1 MTSVRRLRKS
11 APQRAGRR
19 LRRIAVAALLAASCP
34 GLASAACAPG
44 DTGPC
49 DDGRACTT
57 EDRCVSGECV
67 GRTPAVPAACDWAV
81 VGGNAS
87 EDARERAGYRS
98 VIGGSICGQALRI
111 DSGATIGGDVV
122 TTASSGS
129 GIRFGRGASVNGD
142 VVTGDAALVDDCR
155 EAIDSVKPT
164 ITTLDSVAFR
174 STADEGNVSIPSHAD
189 YTLVATKKLNVLDF
203 SSLVAGDWSTITLDG
218 NSIPDVT
225 FVLRVNRKLYLH
237 FHSMLLLAGGA
248 VPERVIL
255 YGREECRIG
264 QAVQGAGTVFCPY
277 DSLTV
282 DRETTWTGA
291 MVGGGDRIEL
301 RHDVELTHVP
311 SGIPIP

>member
-1 MTSVRRLRKS
+1 V
-11 APQRAGRR
+11 
-19 LRRIAVAALLAASCP
+19 
-34 GLASAACAPG
+34 
-44 DTGPC
+44 D
-49 DDGRACTT
+49 
-57 EDRCVSGECV
+57 GECV
-67 GRTPAVPAACDWAV
+67 GRAPAVPAACDWAV

-87 EDARERAGYRS
+87 DDARERAGYRS
-98 VIGGSICGQALRI
+98 VIEGSICGQALRI
-111 DSGATIGGDVV
+111 DGGATIDGDVV
-122 TTASSGS
+122 TTASTGS
-129 GIRFGRGASVNGD
+129 GIRFGRGTAINGD
-142 VVTGDAALVDDCR
+142 VVTGDSGIVTNPLVDDCR

-174 STADEGNVSIPSHAD
+174 STSDQGNVSIPSHGD
-189 YTLVATKKLNVLDF
+189 LTLVATRKLNVLDF

-237 FHSMLLLAGGA
+237 FHSSILLAGGA
-248 VPERVIL
+248 APERVIL

-277 DSLTV
+277 DSLTL
-282 DRETTWTGA
+282 DRDSRWTGA
-291 MVGGGDRIEL
+291 IVGGGDRIEL